1 MDIYIYIWIYIYK
14 DIYIYRYI
22 YIWIYIYKING
33 YKILGK
39 TQESISRDPRSIAKP
54 FIWICMCI
62 YIYMVYHIINLSHF
76 VFI

>member
-1 MDIYIYIWIYIYK
+1 MDIYIYKDPYIYG
-14 DIYIYRYI
+14 
-22 YIWIYIYKING
+22 YIYKING

-62 YIYMVYHIINLSHF
+62 YIWSITLSIYHILYLSSLKMMGKPYF
-76 VFI
+76 C